1 MSSKE
6 FASLSITGSVLEVPP
21 PKESSVPR
29 PIDKK
34 KISPTDNSK
43 RNSATI
49 TTVSKIFKP
58 VNRSISQMS
67 NQVACKKNS
76 IVSLSSSE
84 DHAKYEVFFMKKLQ
98 INNKYIY
105 V

>member
-6 FASLSITGSVLEVPP
+6 FASLTITGSVLEVPP

-34 KISPTDNSK
+34 KKSFIDNSK

-49 TTVSKIFKP
+49 PTVSKILKP
-58 VNRSISQMS
+58 TNRSMSQMS
-67 NQVACKKNS
+67 SRISCKKNS
-76 IVSLSSSE
+76 IVSLNSSE
-84 DHAKYEVFFMKKLQ
+84 DHVKYEVYFKKNL
-98 INNKYIY
+98 NL
-105 V
+105 